1 MKNETPKYLMIGSEL
16 KEKILSGEITGT
28 LPSMRELMKQYGVSH
43 LTVLRAF
50 RDLSEAGIIEGKHK
64 SAYCVR
70 NARTP
75 ERNLLVCLIRPPK
88 AVNEDDNF
96 AADLAGGIFQAASTQ
111 RLNVFLPLQDA
122 GVRFVGVPDSA
133 LEELA
138 LELCPYRQ
146 KICGLILDAG
156 ITDEQIAKYIL
167 PLAGELPVVIAGRLS
182 KLPVKTLVIPT
193 KAGCCELARVI
204 SGKYERY
211 ILCEKSMNTDY
222 RTDHCELIAEELK
235 KAGHSPKDIEIIP
248 DIFSSIEGNDDLI
261 ATLFSELK
269 KRKKTLIFASSSFA
283 ARYISD
289 HLAKK
294 GFLSGKDYSL
304 ASFDGKHSA
313 YFRTPKIASVRVS
326 GFELGSRAV
335 ELLRE
340 GDAVGRTYT
349 IGYRVDTNETLI

>member
-1 MKNETPKYLMIGSEL
+1 MKEATKYLLIEQEL
-16 KEKILSGEITGT
+16 KEKILSGEITGN
-28 LPSMRELMKQYGVSH
+28 LPSMRELMKHYGVSH

-50 RDLSEAGIIEGKHK
+50 KDLSEAGIIEGKHK
-64 SAYCVR
+64 SAYCVK

-75 ERNLLVCLIRPPK
+75 EPNLLVCLIRPPK
-88 AVNEDDNF
+88 PVNEDDNF
-96 AADLAGGIFQAASTQ
+96 AADLAGGIFHAASTR

-122 GVRFVGVPDSA
+122 GVRFAGVPDSA

-146 KICGLILDAG
+146 KLCGLILDAS

-167 PLAGELPVVIAGRLS
+167 PLAGGLPVILVGRAS
-182 KLPVKTLVIPT
+182 GQPVKTLVIPT
-193 KAGCCELARVI
+193 EAGCRELARVI

-222 RTDHCELIAEELK
+222 RTDHCGLIAEELK
-235 KAGHSPKDIEIIP
+235 QAGHSPEMIEFIP
-248 DIFSSIEGNDDLI
+248 EIFSSIEGNEILI
-261 ATLFSELK
+261 AKLLSELK
-269 KRKKTLIFASSSFA
+269 KKKKTLIFASSAFA
-283 ARYISD
+283 ARFISD
-289 HLAKK
+289 SLKKK
-294 GFLSGKDYSL
+294 GFIAGKDYSL

-313 YFRTPKIASVRVS
+313 YFRNPRIASVLIS

-335 ELLRE
+335 EILGESDNTVRIH
-340 GDAVGRTYT
+340 T